1 MKSFVIEKGNQATF
15 KMYPEIVTKTM
26 NKEDRPSHLLSV
38 KLGVLYFSPGCHH
51 TTQGIL
57 VKPGKNLQ
65 VIFNASTKGSSHK
78 VVLKEITPTEF
89 EASINFSLAKMKLF
103 TKFIIGGLAT
113 RK

>member
-57 VKPGKNLQ
+57 VKPGKNLRM
-65 VIFNASTKGSSHK
+65 IFDASTKKSPHK
-78 VVLKEITPTEF
+78 VML
-89 EASINFSLAKMKLF
+89 N
-103 TKFIIGGLAT
+103 
-113 RK
+113 